1 MNEKSWAE
9 LGLTDDVLEE
19 LYRRGREYA
28 ANRIA
33 SGYRDDAVQDGMC
46 EVLKMVANPLDNYP
60 DDPEGRLKYL
70 TKILCRE
77 ALKRVTRRTPP
88 DTNIPIE

>member
-1 MNEKSWAE
+1 MTEKSWAE
-9 LGLTDDVLEE
+9 RGLTDDVLAE

-33 SGYRDDAVQDGMC
+33 PGYREDAVQDGMF
-46 EVLKMVANPLDNYP
+46 EVLKVVLHPPENYP
-60 DDPEGRLKYL
+60 ADPPGQLVYL
-70 TKILCRE
+70 TKALYNE
-77 ALKRVTRRTPP
+77 AMKRVTRKTPA